1 MNLKNYTLKQKEYI
15 EELDSTG
22 YYFVHN
28 KTKAKVFY
36 LENKDE
42 IKTFS
47 IGFRTPPKDSTGVA
61 HIVEHTVLSGSRKYR
76 TKEPFMDLVNSSLQT
91 FLNAMTFP
99 DKTIYPIATRNSKDF
114 YNLMDVYLDAV
125 FYPRIY
131 EEEKIFYQEGWHY
144 EMEDLDSPIK
154 YNGVVYN
161 EMRGAYSDPDD
172 QVSEIISEALH
183 PGSTYSH
190 DSGGN
195 PHHIPDLTYED
206 FLNFHKKYYHP
217 SNSYIFLNGA
227 MDIEEVLK
235 YIDQEYLGNFDYL
248 EVNSKI
254 NEGQRE
260 NKIEVL
266 DKTYSIGAGEKEENK
281 SYYVYGL
288 TLGPS
293 TSPMDRFMRSI
304 LQDIIIESDSS
315 ILKDKF
321 LESGLCEDYFSQV
334 STSISQD
341 FFIVGKNGDGKSLDK
356 FVKIIE
362 DGLRQAVE
370 EKIDQDLVAATLN
383 SFEFS
388 TKDLGIHKGVLLNIS
403 CLRSWLYDASPI
415 EALKYKDTLAYIKDN
430 IDKGIVEEYIKEK
443 ILNNPRKIQLTV
455 RPNPGEFLEKDIIQ
469 EEKLR
474 AYKESLSQEEKEN
487 LVKKTQDLFE
497 YQTKLDSKEDKA
509 TIPKLDLKDISKGV
523 SHLDTEVIKDGD
535 RDLVFTR
542 AFTNGIYNMTMSF
555 DLKNIKAEELFYVS
569 VVFDLLGSLD
579 TENYSYKDLNNQV
592 DIHTGG
598 ISFSPAIYQ
607 NPKTLAYKVQGNLR
621 GRAMEDKIDKYLDL
635 VEEIIFRTKFEK
647 PKRIKDLLLAEKADI
662 EASIEQGGHTLIASE
677 VASMLDDSADV
688 TNMLGGRKYLFHL
701 KKVLKDLDQDP
712 KSVLEKLD
720 QTYKKI
726 FNQNLTLS
734 LAGKDEYLE
743 KTKTWLEKIENKLS
757 PFDQVF
763 AYERGDLKSI
773 ALKSSSNVCYVSD
786 GFKLQ
791 DFGIDASGVQRV
803 LAKII
808 SGDYL
813 HTQIRAKGGAYGAGI
828 SINPNGNVTT
838 YSYRDP
844 NLDKTFDT
852 YDKIG
857 DYLRDLDL
865 DQRDLADFI
874 IATMNQ
880 FDPPTTPS
888 QYPTIAL
895 ARYFTEFGEDDLAK
909 MKDQALTTTLSDIKA
924 YKEVFDQAKDKKVY
938 GVLGSKELIEKSK
951 RDFEEIKTMN
961 D

>member
-1 MNLKNYTLKQKEYI
+1 MNLKNYTLKEKEYI

-36 LENKDE
+36 LENEDE

-91 FLNAMTFP
+91 FLNAMTYP
-99 DKTIYPIATRNSKDF
+99 DKTIYPIATRNTKDF

-235 YIDQEYLGNFDYL
+235 YIDEEYLGNFAYL

-254 NEGQRE
+254 NEGQSE
-260 NKIEVL
+260 NKIEIL

-304 LQDIIIESDSS
+304 LEDIIIESDSS

-334 STSISQD
+334 STSINQD
-341 FFIVGKNGDGKSLDK
+341 FFIVGKNGDGKSLEK

-370 EKIDQDLVAATLN
+370 EKIDQDLLAATLN

-430 IDKGIVEEYIKEK
+430 LDKGIVENYIEEK
-443 ILNNPRKIQLTV
+443 ILNNPRKIQMTI
-455 RPNPGEFLEKDIIQ
+455 RPRPGEFLEKDKAQ
-469 EEKLR
+469 AEKLR

-487 LVKKTQDLFE
+487 LVKKTQDLFD

-523 SHLDTEVIKDGD
+523 SHLDTEVIRDGD
-535 RDLVFTR
+535 KDLVFTR

-555 DLKNIKAEELFYVS
+555 DLKNIKAEELFFVS

-607 NPKTLAYKVQGNLR
+607 NPKTLTYKVQGNLR
-621 GRAMEDKIDKYLDL
+621 GRAMEDKIDQYLDL
-635 VEEIIFRTKFEK
+635 VEEIIFRTKFEN

-677 VASMLDDSADV
+677 VASMLDDSADI
-688 TNMLGGRKYLFHL
+688 TNILGGRKYLFEL

-712 KSVLEKLD
+712 QAVLEKLD

-791 DFGIDASGVQRV
+791 DFGIQASGVQRV

-857 DYLRDLDL
+857 DYLGDLDL

-888 QYPTIAL
+888 QYPSIAL
-895 ARYFTEFGEDDLAK
+895 ARYFTDFGEDDLAK
-909 MKDQALTTTLSDIKA
+909 MKDQALTTKISDIKA
-924 YKEVFDQAKDKKVY
+924 YKEVFDQAKNKKVY
-938 GVLGSKELIEKSK
+938 GVMGSKELIEKSK

>member
-36 LENKDE
+36 LENTDE

-99 DKTIYPIATRNSKDF
+99 DKTIYPIATRNTKDF

-430 IDKGIVEEYIKEK
+430 LDKGIVEEYIKEK

-455 RPNPGEFLEKDIIQ
+455 RPNPGEFLEKDKIQ

-688 TNMLGGRKYLFHL
+688 TNMLGGRKYLFAL

-712 KSVLEKLD
+712 KALLEKLD

-726 FNQNLTLS
+726 FNQNLTIS

-763 AYERGDLKSI
+763 AYERGGLKSI

-791 DFGIDASGVQRV
+791 DFGIEASGVQRV

-844 NLDKTFDT
+844 NLDKTFET

-857 DYLRDLDL
+857 DYLGDLDL

-909 MKDQALTTTLSDIKA
+909 MKDQALTTTISDIKA

>member
-1 MNLKNYTLKQKEYI
+1 MNLKNYTLKEKAYI

-22 YYFVHN
+22 YYFIHN

-36 LENKDE
+36 LENTDE

-99 DKTIYPIATRNSKDF
+99 DKTIYPIASRNVKDF

-227 MDIEEVLK
+227 MDIEEVLA
-235 YIDQEYLGNFDYL
+235 YIDEEYLGNFDYL

-254 NEGQRE
+254 NQGQSE
-260 NKIEVL
+260 NKIEIL

-281 SYYVYGL
+281 AYYVYGL

-304 LQDIIIESDSS
+304 LEDIIIESDSS

-362 DGLRQAVE
+362 DGLKQAVE
-370 EKIDQDLVAATLN
+370 EKIDQDLLAATLN

-415 EALKYKDTLAYIKDN
+415 EALKYKDTLAHIKEN
-430 IDKGIVEEYIKEK
+430 LDKGIVEEYIEEK
-443 ILNNPRKIQLTV
+443 ILNNPRKIQMTV
-455 RPNPGEFLEKDIIQ
+455 RPKPGEFLEKDKGQ

-487 LVKKTQDLFE
+487 LVKETQDLFE

-509 TIPKLDLKDISKGV
+509 TIPKLDLKDISPGV

-535 RDLVFTR
+535 KDLVFTR

-555 DLKNIKAEELFYVS
+555 DLKNIKAADLPYVS

-621 GRAMEDKIDKYLDL
+621 GRTMEDKIDKYLDL
-635 VEEIIFRTKFEK
+635 VEEIIFRTKFDN

-662 EASIEQGGHTLIASE
+662 EASIEQGGHILIASE
-677 VASMLDDSADV
+677 IASMLDDSADV
-688 TNMLGGRKYLFHL
+688 TNILGGRKYLFEL

-712 KSVLEKLD
+712 QAVLEKLNE
-720 QTYKKI
+720 TYKRI
-726 FNQNLTLS
+726 FNENLTIS

-743 KTKTWLEKIENKLS
+743 KTKTWLEKIQGDLS
-757 PFDQVF
+757 SFDQVF

-791 DFGIDASGVQRV
+791 DFGIEADGVQRV

-857 DYLRDLDL
+857 DYLEDLDL

-895 ARYFTEFGEDDLAK
+895 ARYFTGFGEEDLAK
-909 MKDQALTTTLSDIKA
+909 MKDQALKTTISDIKA
-924 YKEVFDQAKDKKVY
+924 YKEVFDQAKNKKVY
-938 GVLGSKELIEKSK
+938 GVMGSKELIEKST
-951 RDFEEIKTMN
+951 RTFDQIKTMN

>member
-1 MNLKNYTLKQKEYI
+1 MNLKNYTLKEKEYI

-36 LENKDE
+36 LENQDE

-99 DKTIYPIATRNSKDF
+99 DKTIYPIASRNTKDF

-144 EMEDLDSPIK
+144 EMEDLDSPIR

-227 MDIEEVLK
+227 MDIEKVLK

-254 NEGQRE
+254 SEGQSE

-288 TLGPS
+288 TLGPA

-370 EKIDQDLVAATLN
+370 EKIDQDLLAATLN

-415 EALKYKDTLAYIKDN
+415 EALKYKDTLAYIKDKL
-430 IDKGIVEEYIKEK
+430 DKGIVEEYIEEK
-443 ILNNPRKIQLTV
+443 ILNNPRKIQMTV
-455 RPNPGEFLEKDIIQ
+455 RPNPGEFLEKDKVQ

-523 SHLDTEVIKDGD
+523 SHLDTEVIRDGD

-635 VEEIIFRTKFEK
+635 VEEIIFRTKFENS
-647 PKRIKDLLLAEKADI
+647 KRIKDLLLAEKADI

-688 TNMLGGRKYLFHL
+688 TNMLGGRKYLFNL

-743 KTKTWLEKIENKLS
+743 KTKTWIEKIENKLS

-763 AYERGDLKSI
+763 SYERGDLKSI

-791 DFGIDASGVQRV
+791 DFGVEASGVQRV

-828 SINPNGNVTT
+828 SINPNGNITT

-844 NLDKTFDT
+844 NLDKTFET

-857 DYLRDLDL
+857 DYLGDLDL

-909 MKDQALTTTLSDIKA
+909 MKEEALTTTISDIKA
-924 YKEVFDQAKDKKVY
+924 YKEVFDQAKNKKVY

-951 RDFEEIKTMN
+951 RDFDQIKTMN

>member
-99 DKTIYPIATRNSKDF
+99 DKTIYPIATRNTKDF

-254 NEGQRE
+254 NEGQSE

-266 DKTYSIGAGEKEENK
+266 DKTYSIGAGEKKENK
-281 SYYVYGL
+281 AYYVYGL
-288 TLGPS
+288 TIGPS

-430 IDKGIVEEYIKEK
+430 LDKGIVEEYIKEK

-455 RPNPGEFLEKDIIQ
+455 RPNPGEFLEKDKIQ

-688 TNMLGGRKYLFHL
+688 TNMLGGRKYLFDL

-712 KSVLEKLD
+712 KALLEKLD

-803 LAKII
+803 VAKII

-844 NLDKTFDT
+844 NLDKTFET

-857 DYLRDLDL
+857 DYLGDLDL

-951 RDFEEIKTMN
+951 RDFDQIKTMN

>member
-36 LENKDE
+36 LENTDE

-99 DKTIYPIATRNSKDF
+99 DKTIYPIATRNTKDF

-195 PHHIPDLTYED
+195 PHNIPDLTYED

-254 NEGQRE
+254 NEGQSE

-430 IDKGIVEEYIKEK
+430 IDKGIVEEYIEEK

-455 RPNPGEFLEKDIIQ
+455 RPNPGEFLEKDKIQ

-688 TNMLGGRKYLFHL
+688 TNMLGGRKYLFDL

-712 KSVLEKLD
+712 KALLEKLD

-726 FNQNLTLS
+726 FNQNITIS

-763 AYERGDLKSI
+763 SYERGDLKSI

-791 DFGIDASGVQRV
+791 DYGIEASGVQRV

-844 NLDKTFDT
+844 NLDKTFET

-857 DYLRDLDL
+857 DYLGDLDL

-924 YKEVFDQAKDKKVY
+924 YKEVFDQAKNKKVY

-951 RDFEEIKTMN
+951 RDFDQIKTMN

>member
-36 LENKDE
+36 LENTDE

-99 DKTIYPIATRNSKDF
+99 DKTIYPIATRNTKDF

-254 NEGQRE
+254 NEGQSE

-266 DKTYSIGAGEKEENK
+266 DKTYSIGAGEKKENK
-281 SYYVYGL
+281 AYYVYGL
-288 TLGPS
+288 TIGPS

-430 IDKGIVEEYIKEK
+430 LDKGIVEEYIKEK

-455 RPNPGEFLEKDIIQ
+455 RPNPGEFLEKDKIQ

-621 GRAMEDKIDKYLDL
+621 GRAMEDKIDQYLDL
-635 VEEIIFRTKFEK
+635 VEEIIFRTKFENS
-647 PKRIKDLLLAEKADI
+647 KRIKDLLLAEKADI

-688 TNMLGGRKYLFHL
+688 TNMLGGRKYLFNL

>member
-1 MNLKNYTLKQKEYI
+1 MNLKNYTLKEKEYI

-36 LENKDE
+36 LENEDE

-99 DKTIYPIATRNSKDF
+99 DKTIYPIASRNTKDF

-172 QVSEIISEALH
+172 QVSEIISEDLH

-254 NEGQRE
+254 NEGQSE
-260 NKIEVL
+260 NKIEIL

-281 SYYVYGL
+281 AYYVYGL

-304 LQDIIIESDSS
+304 LEDIIIESDSS

-370 EKIDQDLVAATLN
+370 EKIDQDLLAATLN

-415 EALKYKDTLAYIKDN
+415 EALKYKDTLAYIKDKL
-430 IDKGIVEEYIKEK
+430 DKGIVEEYIEEK
-443 ILNNPRKIQLTV
+443 ILNNPRKIQMTI
-455 RPNPGEFLEKDIIQ
+455 RPNPGEFLEKDRAQ

-474 AYKESLSQEEKEN
+474 AYKESLSEEEKEN
-487 LVKKTQDLFE
+487 LVKKTQALFE

-523 SHLDTEVIKDGD
+523 SHLDTEVIRDGD
-535 RDLVFTR
+535 KDLVFTR
-542 AFTNGIYNMTMSF
+542 AFTNGICNMTMSF

-688 TNMLGGRKYLFHL
+688 TNMIGGRKYLFDL

-720 QTYKKI
+720 ETYKKI

-757 PFDQVF
+757 SFDQVF
-763 AYERGDLKSI
+763 AYERGNLKSI

-791 DFGIDASGVQRV
+791 DFGIEASGVQRV

-857 DYLRDLDL
+857 DYLGDLDL

-909 MKDQALTTTLSDIKA
+909 MKDQALKTSIADIKA
-924 YKEVFDQAKDKKVY
+924 YKEVFDQAKNKKVY